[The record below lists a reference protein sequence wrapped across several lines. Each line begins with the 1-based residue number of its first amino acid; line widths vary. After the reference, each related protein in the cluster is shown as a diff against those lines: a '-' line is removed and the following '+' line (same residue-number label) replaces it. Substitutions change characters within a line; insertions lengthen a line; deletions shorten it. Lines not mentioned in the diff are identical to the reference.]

1 MGITH
6 RDVSLRGQ
14 PAATQKGERARR
26 ATRRSFVHA
35 FPYLLPAL
43 AVFFT
48 FTYYPLVRVVY
59 LSFTDADLISP
70 PTFVGFENYRFLV
83 QDPNFLSSLGTTAV
97 FALSLTAL
105 EVVFGMALGFL
116 MNRASPVQGIVRA
129 AVFAPVVVSVAA
141 TGILWIY
148 FLNPNVSPLNAALVS
163 LGLPS
168 PNWLQEPNLALAS
181 VVLVSFWKGVGFA
194 AVLYLAGLQGIPAE
208 LEEAAAIDGAGAW
221 RIGRFITVPLLAPTT
236 SLVFFISLV
245 NSFQAYGL
253 VLLMTKGGPAGSTT
267 LLGYF
272 LYENA
277 FRFFQMGY
285 ASAVSVVLFV
295 LLVSLAALQ
304 FRVSEKRVH
313 YQ

>member
-1 MGITH
+1 
-6 RDVSLRGQ
+6 
-14 PAATQKGERARR
+14 
-26 ATRRSFVHA
+26 
-35 FPYLLPAL
+35 
-43 AVFFT
+43 
-48 FTYYPLVRVVY
+48 
-59 LSFTDADLISP
+59 
-70 PTFVGFENYRFLV
+70 
-83 QDPNFLSSLGTTAV
+83 
-97 FALSLTAL
+97 
-105 EVVFGMALGFL
+105 
-116 MNRASPVQGIVRA
+116 VRA

-141 TGILWIY
+141 AGILGIY
-148 FLNPNVSPLNAALVS
+148 FFNPNISPLNAALVS

-168 PNWLQEPNLALAS
+168 PNWLQDPDLALAA
-181 VVLVSFWKGVGFA
+181 VVLVSFWKGVGFS

-208 LEEAAAIDGAGAW
+208 LEEAAAIDGAGVW
-221 RIGRFITVPLLAPTT
+221 RTARFITVPLLAPTT
-236 SLVFFISLV
+236 TLVFFISLV

-253 VLLMTKGGPAGSTT
+253 VLLMTQGGPAGSTT

>member
-1 MGITH
+1 MGLLH
-6 RDVSLRGQ
+6 REVTLRGQ
-14 PAATQKGERARR
+14 AAAVKNRRARG
-26 ATRRSFVHA
+26 TIRRRFLHA
-35 FPYLLPAL
+35 LPYLLPAL
-43 AVFFT
+43 AVFVT
-48 FTYYPLVRVVY
+48 FTYYPLIRVIY
-59 LSFTDADLISP
+59 LSLTDADLISP
-70 PTFVGFENYRFLV
+70 PTFVGLENYRFLV
-83 QDPNFLSSLGTTAV
+83 QDPNFLSSLGITAV
-97 FALSLTAL
+97 FALSLTLL

-116 MNRASPVQGIVRA
+116 MNRPSPVQGLVRG

-141 TGILWIY
+141 AGILWIY

-163 LGLPS
+163 LGLPG
-168 PNWLQEPNLALAS
+168 PNWLQDPNLALAS
-181 VVLVSFWKGVGFA
+181 VVLVSFWKGVGFS

-236 SLVFFISLV
+236 SLVLFISLV

-253 VLLMTKGGPAGSTT
+253 VLLMTQGGPAGSTT

-272 LYENA
+272 LYEHA

-295 LLVSLAALQ
+295 LLVGLAALQ

>member
-1 MGITH
+1 VTDAVLK
-6 RDVSLRGQ
+6 RQALPSRPRGGRPRGVQ
-14 PAATQKGERARR
+14 R
-26 ATRRSFVHA
+26 FLHA

-43 AVFFT
+43 AVFVT

-59 LSFTDADLISP
+59 LSFTNADLISP
-70 PTFVGFENYRFLV
+70 PSFVGLENYRFLV
-83 QDPNFLSSLGTTAV
+83 LDANFLSSLKITAL
-97 FALSLTAL
+97 FALSLTGL
-105 EVVFGMALGFL
+105 EVVLGMALGFL
-116 MNRASPVQGIVRA
+116 MNRPSPVQGLVRG

-141 TGILWIY
+141 AGILWNY
-148 FLNPNVSPLNAALVS
+148 FLNPNVSPLNAALAS

-168 PNWLQEPNLALAS
+168 PNWLQDPNLALAS

-194 AVLYLAGLQGIPAE
+194 AVLYLAGLQAIPSE
-208 LEEAAAIDGAGAW
+208 LEEAATVDGAGPW
-221 RIGRFITVPLLAPTT
+221 RVARFITVPLLAPTT
-236 SLVFFISLV
+236 SLVLFISLV

-253 VLLMTKGGPAGSTT
+253 VLLMTQGGPAGSTT

-272 LYENA
+272 LYEHA

-285 ASAVSVVLFV
+285 ASAVSVVLFL

-304 FRVSEKRVH
+304 FRVAERRVH